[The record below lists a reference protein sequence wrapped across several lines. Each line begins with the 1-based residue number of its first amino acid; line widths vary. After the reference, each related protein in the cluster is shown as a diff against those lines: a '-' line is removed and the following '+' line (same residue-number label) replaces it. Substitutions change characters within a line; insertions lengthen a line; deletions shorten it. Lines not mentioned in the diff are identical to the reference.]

1 MNGIPPEGVYVII
14 SSDTVT
20 VTNQQ
25 PILDIGTAEEDGSAP
40 GGGSDDEEAVEE

>member
-1 MNGIPPEGVYVII
+1 MNGIPPDGVYVII

-25 PILDIGTAEEDGSAP
+25 PIVDIGTAEEDAS
-40 GGGSDDEEAVEE
+40 GGGSDVEEAVEE